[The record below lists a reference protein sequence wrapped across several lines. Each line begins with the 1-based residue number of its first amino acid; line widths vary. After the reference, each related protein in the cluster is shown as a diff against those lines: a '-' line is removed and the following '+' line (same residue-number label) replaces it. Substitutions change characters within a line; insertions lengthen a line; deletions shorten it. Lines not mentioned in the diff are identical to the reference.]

1 MKPAQETYP
10 PPRPSYL
17 GVSITY
23 PERDE
28 PQPIDDL
35 RTNLAEKFLSLGG
48 SVSETNP
55 NQKNSLGSQEHMQ
68 VYLRVRPFTAVEIE
82 QNEAQDCISIPDSS
96 SVLVKPPHNSQ
107 SCRLSDK
114 GNGSMAQKF
123 TFTHVFGP
131 DTTQAQFFDGTIK
144 QHVIDFMKGQN
155 RLIFT
160 YGVTNAGKT
169 FTFQGTKD
177 DAGIL
182 PRSMDMLFNSIQG
195 RVYTKMDVKPYRCK
209 DYIRLTKEQV
219 KAEAALKN
227 SVLRQMKEVDCSIR
241 SNNSRTC
248 QDTTDFSNDEGF
260 TNSSMLSDMDIH
272 VRQSEEFKLPL
283 DSLAKFSVWVSF
295 CEIYNE
301 CIYDL
306 LDPISGDKSYKRKT
320 LRLALDLKGYSF
332 VKDLQWIEVSDA
344 TEACKILALGK
355 KFQSIAYTKL
365 NSSSSRSHSIF
376 TVRLLK
382 IEDSDIPR
390 VLKVSEL
397 ALCDLAGSERCTK
410 TQNEGERLK
419 ESGNI
424 NTSLLILGKCINALK
439 TSQHSKAHQ
448 HVPFRESKL
457 THYLQSFFSGK
468 GKVCMI
474 VNICQSASSYDE
486 TLNVLKFS
494 AVAQKVL
501 ILESSQNSEAYGQ
514 RKSAREVSF
523 IINNADS
530 KVWNSRKR
538 ATVQWDSRLEDVPE
552 DGNSEEDSEEEECL
566 DCTYQDEEE
575 DDGVQE
581 DELVIKK
588 DAYQKLLDLVEDLK
602 TKLVNEKKDK
612 LLMELKIR
620 EEVAKEFTEHF
631 MQREKD
637 FSEHLEKEKELM
649 EERCDERIE
658 IFQDLVRKCSKSE
671 DEGEEDENRDN
682 TADQVEQTDTPIDGL
697 FISMQNDLAVIKK
710 QAMDAQVQIIS
721 IPDVPGIISKMEQKL
736 KQISCDLSKTQEELK
751 KKSSQLEIQIA
762 KCSRATIQ
770 LEETEKKLS
779 SNKQQIDQ
787 LVSMIEQKE
796 SAIDRLKDLVS
807 HWEAKCE
814 DYEKTVNG
822 IKGEM
827 IKVNTSAAGRKRPP
841 EDHQCPEEQP
851 PSKKEFAEVIDTHRP
866 AALKQTHVNNNSKEP
881 AIQQEVEG
889 LRVETENY
897 KTQIHNLNCSVSLL
911 EEKLARSE
919 EQVTEMK
926 SKNQTLISELQACND
941 RTFSL
946 EGTVKMLMQELDQN
960 KLNSANKVAQIRTI
974 QNKLDEIG
982 KRVDIQGKA
991 DEDFSN
997 IHDLVEE
1004 CNQKNC
1010 QLDNLKESNS
1020 AKVSSNR
1027 ESTFYS
1033 AIDGLW
1039 KKCQEVLQESSKK
1052 KHLIQELEQKLETLD
1067 KDINTMKNE
1076 REDLQTKLNAQIST
1090 LNEKDDLI
1098 VHLRNL
1104 LSERTDI
1111 LENQRNE
1118 EAESEKAIQELKNQ
1132 ANANV
1137 QQIKELQCLL
1147 DSYKE
1152 KCESLKCLEEQNKA
1166 SASDTLQLEQN
1177 LKKAQTKY
1185 EAYEKDITTLNEENR
1200 KLGKNITELQEKLN
1214 AAEKTSKDK
1223 EEQVGQSAK
1232 EIELLKKDLSQRAS
1246 ELKVL
1251 QLDLQRKEE
1260 DCTELKDKLMD
1271 SKKQIQQVEKEVSGM
1286 REEKRLLTNK
1296 VNEYEKLKNQM
1307 SRELEMKQRTIQ
1319 QLKKESADNEK
1330 NGDVMQLYQK
1340 ACQEAQEKEK
1350 IIEDMKE
1357 TLIEQEQTQVE
1368 QDQVLEAKE
1377 VEAEKLSQELEEW
1390 KQKYK
1395 ELENNLYKGQVKPD
1409 CETNNAERNEGE
1421 LSKLKD
1427 QLKER
1432 EEKNNTERKKWLE
1445 EKMNLLAQA
1454 KESETHRN
1462 KEMRKFAEERERYNK
1477 HQAEMEHL
1485 TLQLTEKDNTLQKW
1499 REERDQ
1505 LLSALEIQ
1513 LKSLLSSNMEK
1524 DKEIENLKK
1533 SSTSRT
1539 QEEAS
1544 DVAELKRLLSVRE
1557 DAIKELQQNLANSQD
1572 SKTNKTVANQEGTEE
1587 KTETV
1592 KPEQVNRE
1600 LNNTKISVDSSS
1612 SADDCQS
1619 QGGSDTVLDSSAI
1632 STEFGKVSRF
1642 PRPEMEIHFSP
1653 MRPNKMEVKHHGES
1667 SPRTVKITRT
1677 TRKRKSDE
1685 MEQNIM
1691 LSSCWKIKCKDKA
1704 ESGGICQEAV
1714 KSENKKNTISR
1725 AGVKTPS
1732 SQSTF
1737 ATNKSE
1743 TKRVQRS
1750 TLKKQPSVSSTVSTT
1765 SARKKDGTLQKLG
1778 DFLQS
1783 SPSIFQTKAKKLL
1796 ETIAAPKAL
1805 DVGICKA
1812 ENDNKPK
1819 KNRRKLYTTDISVP
1833 LDIPANSIV
1842 MDTNE
1847 KESDHLI
1854 MKRRLRTRTA
1864 K

>member
-169 FTFQGTKD
+169 FTFQ
-177 DAGIL
+177 
-182 PRSMDMLFNSIQG
+182 
-195 RVYTKMDVKPYRCK
+195 
-209 DYIRLTKEQV
+209 
-219 KAEAALKN
+219 
-227 SVLRQMKEVDCSIR
+227 
-241 SNNSRTC
+241 
-248 QDTTDFSNDEGF
+248 
-260 TNSSMLSDMDIH
+260 
-272 VRQSEEFKLPL
+272 
-283 DSLAKFSVWVSF
+283 
-295 CEIYNE
+295 
-301 CIYDL
+301 
-306 LDPISGDKSYKRKT
+306 
-320 LRLALDLKGYSF
+320 
-332 VKDLQWIEVSDA
+332 DLQWIEVSDA

-1177 LKKAQTKY
+1177 LKEAQTKY

-1685 MEQNIM
+1685 MEQ
-1691 LSSCWKIKCKDKA
+1691 
-1704 ESGGICQEAV
+1704 EAV

-1732 SQSTF
+1732 SQSTV

>member
-1 MKPAQETYP
+1 MKPAEVKYP

-17 GVSITY
+17 GVAITY

-35 RTNLAEKFLSLGG
+35 RTNLADKFLSLGR
-48 SVSETNP
+48 SESEST
-55 NQKNSLGSQEHMQ
+55 QKDSLGSQDHMQ
-68 VYLRVRPFTAVEIE
+68 VYLRVRPFTAGETE
-82 QNEAQDCISIPDSS
+82 QKEAQDCISIPDSS

-107 SCRLSDK
+107 ACRLSEK
-114 GNGSMAQKF
+114 ANGSVAQKF

-144 QHVIDFMKGQN
+144 QHVIDFIKGQN

-177 DAGIL
+177 NEGIL

-195 RVYTKMDVKPYRCK
+195 RVYNKMDVKPHRCK
-209 DYIRLTKEQV
+209 DYVRLTKEQV
-219 KAEAALKN
+219 KAEVALKN
-227 SVLRQMKEVDCSIR
+227 SVLRQIKEVDCSIR
-241 SNNSRTC
+241 SNNSRNC
-248 QDTTDFSNDEGF
+248 QDTTDFINDEGL
-260 TNSSMLSDMDIH
+260 TNSSSILSDMDDH
-272 VRQSEEFKLPL
+272 LRHSEESKLAL
-283 DSLAKFSVWVSF
+283 DGSAKFSVWVSF

-306 LDPISGDKSYKRKT
+306 LDPISGDKFYKRKT

-332 VKDLQWIEVSDA
+332 VKDLQWIEVSDS

-439 TSQHSKAHQ
+439 TSQQSKAQQ

-501 ILESSQNSEAYGQ
+501 ILESCQNSEAVPCVQ
-514 RKSAREVSF
+514 KKSAREVSF

-530 KVWNSRKR
+530 KHWNSRKR

-552 DGNSEEDSEEEECL
+552 DGNDEEDSEEEECL
-566 DCTYQDEEE
+566 DCTYQDDEEEEE

-588 DAYQKLLDLVEDLK
+588 DAYQKLLDLIEDLK

-620 EEVAKEFTEHF
+620 EEVAKEFTDHF

-637 FSEHLEKEKELM
+637 FNERLEKEKELM
-649 EERCDERIE
+649 EDRCDERIE
-658 IFQDLVRKCSKSE
+658 IFQDLVRKCSKDP
-671 DEGEEDENRDN
+671 DEGEEAENRDR
-682 TADQVEQTDTPIDGL
+682 TTDQVEQTDAPIDGL
-697 FISMQNDLAVIKK
+697 YISMQNDLTAIKK

-721 IPDVPGIISKMEQKL
+721 IPDVPDIISKMEQKL

-751 KKSSQLEIQIA
+751 KKSSQLEFQNE
-762 KCSRATIQ
+762 KCSRATVQ
-770 LEETEKKLS
+770 LEEADRKLS
-779 SNKQQIDQ
+779 SHKQQIDQ

-827 IKVNTSAAGRKRPP
+827 IKVNNSAAGRKRPP
-841 EDHQCPEEQP
+841 EDHQDPVEQP
-851 PSKKEFAEVIDTHRP
+851 PSKKEFAEVIDTHNP
-866 AALKQTHVNNNSKEP
+866 TAVKQTHVNNGSKEP
-881 AIQQEVEG
+881 AIHQEVEG
-889 LRVETENY
+889 LRAEMENY
-897 KTQIHNLNCSVSLL
+897 KTQIHNFNHAVSLL
-911 EEKLARSE
+911 EEKLARSD

-926 SKNQTLISELQACND
+926 SKNHSLISELQASKD
-941 RTFSL
+941 HTISL
-946 EGTVKMLMQELDQN
+946 EGTVKVLMQEVDEN
-960 KLNSANKVAQIRTI
+960 KLNSANKVAQIRTL

-982 KRVDIQGKA
+982 KRANNQGNADISDLHDL
-991 DEDFSN
+991 DED
-997 IHDLVEE
+997 
-1004 CNQKNC
+1004 CNQRNI
-1010 QLDNLKESNS
+1010 QNESNP
-1020 AKVSSNR
+1020 AKVGSNR

-1039 KKCQEVLQESSKK
+1039 KKCQEVLQESTKK
-1052 KHLIQELEQKLETLD
+1052 TQLIQELEQKLETLNN
-1067 KDINTMKNE
+1067 DINTIKNE
-1076 REDLQTKLNAQIST
+1076 REDLQTKLNAQISN
-1090 LNEKDDLI
+1090 LNEKEDLI
-1098 VHLRNL
+1098 AHLRSL
-1104 LSERTDI
+1104 LSERADL
-1111 LENQRNE
+1111 LENQKNQ
-1118 EAESEKAIQELKNQ
+1118 EAESEKAIQELKTQVNG
-1132 ANANV
+1132 NK

-1152 KCESLKCLEEQNKA
+1152 KCERLKCLEEQNKA
-1166 SASDTLQLEQN
+1166 KASDTLQLEQH
-1177 LKKAQTKY
+1177 LEEAQAKY
-1185 EAYEKDITTLNEENR
+1185 KAYEKDITTLHEE
-1200 KLGKNITELQEKLN
+1200 KKQLEKNTTELQEKLN
-1214 AAEKTSKDK
+1214 AAEKANGDK
-1223 EEQVGQSAK
+1223 EEQVGQSEK
-1232 EIELLKKDLSQRAS
+1232 EVEMLKKDLSQRAS

-1251 QLDLQRKEE
+1251 KLDLQRKEE

-1296 VNEYEKLKNQM
+1296 VSEYEKLKNQM

-1319 QLKKESADNEK
+1319 QLKKEPADNEK
-1330 NGDVMQLYQK
+1330 NGDVMSLYQK

-1350 IIEDMKE
+1350 IIEDMRA

-1377 VEAEKLSQELEEW
+1377 KESEKLSQDLEEW
-1390 KQKYK
+1390 KRKCK
-1395 ELENNLYKGQVKPD
+1395 ELENNLCKGQVIAD
-1409 CETNNAERNEGE
+1409 EMNNAERNKGH

-1427 QLKER
+1427 QLKEF
-1432 EEKNNTERKKWLE
+1432 EEKYNTERKKWLE

-1462 KEMRKFAEERERYNK
+1462 KEMRKFAEDRERYAK

-1485 TLQLTEKDNTLQKW
+1485 VEQLAEKDNTLQKW

-1513 LKSLLSSNMEK
+1513 LKNLLSSNMEK
-1524 DKEIENLKK
+1524 DKEIENLKN

-1544 DVAELKRLLSVRE
+1544 DVAELKRLLALRE
-1557 DAIKELQQNLANSQD
+1557 DAIKELQQNLANLER
-1572 SKTNKTVANQEGTEE
+1572 SKTLPANETVTNQGTEE
-1587 KTETV
+1587 QKESID
-1592 KPEQVNRE
+1592 KPEQVNQQ
-1600 LNNTKISVDSSS
+1600 LNNTKISVDSTS

-1632 STEFGKVSRF
+1632 STEFGRVSRF
-1642 PRPEMEIHFSP
+1642 PRPEMEINFSP
-1653 MRPNKMEVKHHGES
+1653 MRPNKMEVKHRGEN
-1667 SPRTVKITRT
+1667 SPRTVKISRT
-1677 TRKRKSDE
+1677 ARKRKSE
-1685 MEQNIM
+1685 ET
-1691 LSSCWKIKCKDKA
+1691 
-1704 ESGGICQEAV
+1704 EQEAV
-1714 KSENKKNTISR
+1714 KSENKKNTTAR
-1725 AGVKTPS
+1725 TGVKTPS
-1732 SQSTF
+1732 SQSSI
-1737 ATNKSE
+1737 ATDKSE
-1743 TKRVQRS
+1743 TKKIQRS
-1750 TLKKQPSVSSTVSTT
+1750 TVRKQPSVSSTASTI
-1765 SARKKDGTLQKLG
+1765 SSRKKDGTLQKLG

-1783 SPSIFQTKAKKLL
+1783 SPSIFQTKAKKFL

-1805 DVGICKA
+1805 DVGISRT
-1812 ENDNKPK
+1812 ETENKPK
-1819 KNRRKLYTTDISVP
+1819 KSRRKLYTTDISVP

-1842 MDTNE
+1842 LDTKE